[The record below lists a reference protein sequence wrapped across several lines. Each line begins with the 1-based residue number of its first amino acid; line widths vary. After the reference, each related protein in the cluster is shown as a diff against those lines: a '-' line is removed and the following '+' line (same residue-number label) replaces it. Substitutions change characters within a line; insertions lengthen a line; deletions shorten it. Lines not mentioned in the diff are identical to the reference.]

1 MAFLILMTS
10 NYLSKSNSFLLPN
23 EQIVFQANPHWLF
36 LLDAV
41 APIFIFFFL
50 YYFFACPFLGFMA
63 HALEHYCYVTALL
76 ILIFV
81 SLVFYL
87 DWKFNRLYL
96 TNYRLIRERGIIGKR
111 YMSVRLTNI
120 EDMTC
125 TFGILGRIF
134 GYGDM
139 TIESA
144 GTQGLMV
151 FKGIPK
157 PRRMKLLIERWMFYS
172 DIKPNS
178 SF

>member
-1 MAFLILMTS
+1 MI
-10 NYLSKSNSFLLPN
+10 NNCPSKLRQSLLPN
-23 EQIVFQANPHWLF
+23 EQIVFSANPHWLF
-36 LLDAV
+36 LLGAV
-41 APIFIFFFL
+41 TPIFAFFFL
-50 YYFFACPFLGFMA
+50 YYLFACPFLGLLA
-63 HALEHYCYVTALL
+63 DALERSCYVAALI
-76 ILIFV
+76 ILIFL

-96 TNYRLIRERGIIGKR
+96 TNFRLIMERGIIGKR
-111 YMSVRLTNI
+111 YMSIQLKDI
-120 EDMTC
+120 EDIVC
-125 TFGILGRIF
+125 SYGILGRIF
-134 GYGDM
+134 GYGDL